1 MRRSST
7 GSRRIVIIRPT
18 GRHRLKWAPKHIP
31 EIMLAVWQHLVL
43 SVSSVLIGL
52 VIALALGIVCARR
65 QRLYAF
71 ALTVTNIIFVIPSL
85 ALFALLIPF
94 LGLGME
100 PALVGL
106 SSYCLLIL
114 LRNVVTGLRGVPA
127 DVLDAADGMG
137 YGHWQRLLRIELPLA
152 LPLIVSGTRIA
163 LVTVIGIATVA
174 AFIDG
179 GGLGTI
185 ILIGIDQEYVE
196 KILVGGIL
204 TALLAVIFDLVLASA
219 EKALIRWQ

>member
-1 MRRSST
+1 
-7 GSRRIVIIRPT
+7 
-18 GRHRLKWAPKHIP
+18 LNWAPKHIP
-31 EIMLAVWQHLVL
+31 EIALAVWQHLLL
-43 SVSSVLIGL
+43 SISSVLIGL

-65 QRLYAF
+65 PRLYAF

-94 LGLGME
+94 VGLGME
-100 PALVGL
+100 PALIGL

-114 LRNVVTGLRGVPA
+114 LRNVVTGIRGVPA

-137 YGHWQRLLRIELPLA
+137 YGRWQRLFRIELPLA
-152 LPLIVSGTRIA
+152 MPLIISGTRIA

-185 ILIGIDQEYVE
+185 ILIGIDQEYPE

-204 TALLAVIFDLVLASA
+204 TALLAIIFDFLLTRA
-219 EKALIRWQ
+219 EKLLVGWQ

>member
-1 MRRSST
+1 MN
-7 GSRRIVIIRPT
+7 
-18 GRHRLKWAPKHIP
+18 WAPKHIP
-31 EIMLAVWQHLVL
+31 EIALALWQHLVL

-52 VIALALGIVCARR
+52 AIALVLGIVCARR
-65 QRLYAF
+65 PRLYTV
-71 ALTVTNIIFVIPSL
+71 ALTATTVVFVIPSL
-85 ALFALLIPF
+85 ALFALLIPL
-94 LGLGME
+94 LGLGVK

-106 SSYCLLIL
+106 SSYSLLIL
-114 LRNVVTGLRGVPA
+114 LRNIVIGLRGVPE

-137 YGHWQRLLRIELPLA
+137 YSRWQRLFRIELPLA
-152 LPLIVSGTRIA
+152 LPLIVSGSRIA

-185 ILIGIDQEYVE
+185 ILIGIDQEYPE

-204 TALLAVIFDLVLASA
+204 TALLAIFFDFFLTQLERLVVQ
-219 EKALIRWQ
+219 WQ

>member
-1 MRRSST
+1 MPQDVCDLR
-7 GSRRIVIIRPT
+7 
-18 GRHRLKWAPKHIP
+18 WAHKHIP
-31 EIMLAVWQHLVL
+31 EIALAVWQHLLL
-43 SVSSVLIGL
+43 SVTSVLIGL
-52 VIALALGIVCARR
+52 AIALVLGIACARR
-65 QRLYAF
+65 PRLYAV

-100 PALVGL
+100 PAIVGL

-114 LRNVVTGLRGVPA
+114 LRNIVTGLRGVSP

-137 YGHWQRLLRIELPLA
+137 YSRWQRLFRIELPLA
-152 LPLIVSGTRIA
+152 LPLILSGSRIA
-163 LVTVIGIATVA
+163 LVTTIGIATIA

-185 ILIGIDQEYVE
+185 ILIGIDQEYAE
-196 KILVGGIL
+196 KILVGGLL
-204 TALLAVIFDLVLASA
+204 TALLAVFFDLVLTRA
-219 EKALIRWQ
+219 ERLLVRWQ

>member
-1 MRRSST
+1 
-7 GSRRIVIIRPT
+7 
-18 GRHRLKWAPKHIP
+18 LNWAPKHIP
-31 EIMLAVWQHLVL
+31 EIALALWQHLVL

-52 VIALALGIVCARR
+52 VIALVIGILCARR
-65 QRLYAF
+65 PRLYAV
-71 ALTVTNIIFVIPSL
+71 ALTITNIIFVIPSL
-85 ALFALLIPF
+85 ALFALLIPL
-94 LGLGME
+94 LGLGVK

-137 YGHWQRLLRIELPLA
+137 YSKWQRLIRIELPLA
-152 LPLIVSGTRIA
+152 LPLIISGSRIA

-185 ILIGIDQEYVE
+185 ILIGIDQEYAE
-196 KILVGGIL
+196 KILVGGLL
-204 TALLAVIFDLVLASA
+204 TAALAIIFDLILTRA
-219 EKALIRWQ
+219 EKALVRWQ

>member
-1 MRRSST
+1 M
-7 GSRRIVIIRPT
+7 
-18 GRHRLKWAPKHIP
+18 KWAPKHIP
-31 EIMLAVWQHLVL
+31 EIVLALWQHVLL
-43 SVSSVLIGL
+43 SVSSVAIGL
-52 VIALALGIVCARR
+52 VIALVVGIYCARR
-65 QRLYAF
+65 PKLYAF
-71 ALTVTNIIFVIPSL
+71 ALTVSNVIFVIPSL

-94 LGLGME
+94 LGLGMK

-114 LRNVVTGLRGVPA
+114 LRNIVTGLKGVPP

-137 YGHWQRLLRIELPLA
+137 YSRWQRLFRIELPLA
-152 LPLIVSGTRIA
+152 LPLIVSGARIA

-185 ILIGIDQEYVE
+185 ILIGIDQEYPE

-204 TALLAVIFDLVLASA
+204 TALLAIIFDFAMTRAERLA
-219 EKALIRWQ
+219 IRWQ

>member
-1 MRRSST
+1 
-7 GSRRIVIIRPT
+7 
-18 GRHRLKWAPKHIP
+18 LNWAPKHIP
-31 EIMLAVWQHLVL
+31 EIALAVWQHLVL
-43 SVSSVLIGL
+43 SISSVLIGL
-52 VIALALGIVCARR
+52 VIALVLGIVCARR
-65 QRLYAF
+65 PRLYAF

-94 LGLGME
+94 VGLGVK
-100 PALVGL
+100 PALIGL

-114 LRNVVTGLRGVPA
+114 LRNVVTGIRGVPA
-127 DVLDAADGMG
+127 DVLDAADGRG
-137 YGHWQRLLRIELPLA
+137 YGRWQRLFRIELPLA
-152 LPLIVSGTRIA
+152 LPLIVSGARIA

-185 ILIGIDQEYVE
+185 ILIGIDQEYAE

-204 TALLAVIFDLVLASA
+204 TALLAIIFDFILTRAEQALV
-219 EKALIRWQ
+219 RWR

>member
-1 MRRSST
+1 
-7 GSRRIVIIRPT
+7 V
-18 GRHRLKWAPKHIP
+18 KWAPKHIP
-31 EIMLAVWQHLVL
+31 EIVLALWQHVL
-43 SVSSVLIGL
+43 LSISSVLIGL
-52 VIALALGIVCARR
+52 VVALVVGIYCARR
-65 QRLYAF
+65 PRLYAV
-71 ALTVTNIIFVIPSL
+71 ALTISNIIFVIPSL

-94 LGLGME
+94 LGLGVK

-106 SSYCLLIL
+106 SSYCLLVL
-114 LRNVVTGLRGVPA
+114 LRNIVTGLRGVPA

-137 YGHWQRLLRIELPLA
+137 YSRWQRLFRIELPLA
-152 LPLIVSGTRIA
+152 LPMIVSGARIA

-185 ILIGIDQEYVE
+185 ILTGIDQEYPE

-204 TALLAVIFDLVLASA
+204 TALLAIFFDFLMTQAERLA
-219 EKALIRWQ
+219 IRWQ

>member
-1 MRRSST
+1 MN
-7 GSRRIVIIRPT
+7 
-18 GRHRLKWAPKHIP
+18 WAHKHVP
-31 EIMLAVWQHLVL
+31 EIALAVWQHLVL
-43 SVSSVLIGL
+43 SVTSVLIGL
-52 VIALALGIVCARR
+52 VIALLLGIACARR
-65 QRLYAF
+65 PRFYAV

-85 ALFALLIPF
+85 ALFAFLIPF

-114 LRNVVTGLRGVPA
+114 LRNIVTGLRGVPA

-137 YGHWQRLLRIELPLA
+137 YSKWQRLFRIELPLA
-152 LPLIVSGTRIA
+152 LPLIISGSRIA
-163 LVTVIGIATVA
+163 LVTVIGIATIA

-185 ILIGIDQEYVE
+185 ILLGIDQEYTE
-196 KILVGGIL
+196 KILVGGLL
-204 TALLAVIFDLVLASA
+204 TAFLAITFDYLLTWAERALV
-219 EKALIRWQ
+219 RWQ